1 MLDPENMNKGIASVP
16 KDSDSEADLNFRVTW
31 EACYKKLGFLCL
43 IPRHSA
49 LGKNRMW
56 TGNHTFIKNLQVIL
70 LQVAWE
76 LDFNQWPKRGQNTE
90 RNIQGIIWESK
101 SVSMNS
107 TTGLH
112 WTEKPDHRCTQKVG
126 LTVANHKTWNLG
138 KWESN
143 RSKVSW
149 TCSSNTEQENLL
161 NMARM

>member
-1 MLDPENMNKGIASVP
+1 MHWFIYSKNNYWTPVMLDPENMNKGIASVP

-76 LDFNQWPKRGQNTE
+76 LDFNQWPKRGQNIYRKKYS
-90 RNIQGIIWESK
+90 RNHLRVQVGINEQHYRTSLNRETWSQVYAEGGPYSGQ
-101 SVSMNS
+101 SQNV
-107 TTGLH
+107 
-112 WTEKPDHRCTQKVG
+112 KPG
-126 LTVANHKTWNLG
+126 
-138 KWESN
+138 
-143 RSKVSW
+143 
-149 TCSSNTEQENLL
+149 
-161 NMARM
+161 